1 MKNGG
6 ADADRYAYG
15 SQWWTEQVAAL
26 RLQGLLDPVAFDE
39 DSYLAAHPD
48 VRDAVARGVLAS
60 GAFHYIT
67 YGAKERRALL
77 PDVRPHPPRSP
88 LREGIQY
95 TRRDKALLDLR
106 LADLRG
112 AEIGALALPM
122 VRRDEGNIIYIDH
135 ADTAAL
141 RQKYATHDDIDCS
154 KIVEVDA
161 VWGEQTLRDCV
172 GARAPLD
179 YVVASHVIEHVP
191 DMVTWL
197 ADIASILKPGGELR
211 LVIPDRRYTF
221 DILRLETRLHDV
233 LDAYVRRAAIP
244 SPRAI
249 LEHYLLLRRV
259 PEPAD
264 WPAAGLDLPALQPY
278 AGVEFALNLAR
289 DALANGTYHDVHCWI
304 FTPRSFLGLCHEL
317 AKAGLLSFQLGYW
330 IDTAVKD
337 KEFFAGLRR
346 CDNHA
351 EAVASWAR
359 ALNGRPA

>member
-1 MKNGG
+1 MPRPDLIEAGIGPGNGFS
-6 ADADRYAYG
+6 AFLPRPLWVDDAISLHAEDGSVARARIDSATAARIAELTRYADPARQTGLEIGPLDRPLIPKGRFRVFYLDQA
-15 SQWWTEQVAAL
+15 SKQVLTSRYQGHGVHIPSVVDPDFAVGDGDFLAAVGAL
-26 RLQGLLDPVAFDE
+26 RFD
-39 DSYLAAHPD
+39 
-48 VRDAVARGVLAS
+48 
-60 GAFHYIT
+60 
-67 YGAKERRALL
+67 
-77 PDVRPHPPRSP
+77 
-88 LREGIQY
+88 
-95 TRRDKALLDLR
+95 
-106 LADLRG
+106 
-112 AEIGALALPM
+112 
-122 VRRDEGNIIYIDH
+122 
-135 ADTAAL
+135 
-141 RQKYATHDDIDCS
+141 YAI
-154 KIVEVDA
+154 
-161 VWGEQTLRDCV
+161 
-172 GARAPLD
+172 
-179 YVVASHVIEHVP
+179 ASHVIEHVP